1 MFLKGND
8 MFKFFKSIR
17 VIMTG
22 WYSLV
27 LLMTLIAFGV
37 FAYTYT
43 SNKLLDSLDISLSNE
58 VHWVKAFIEPKA
70 SKVKPSKRFT
80 PRKNSNLFQNVT
92 PHSEKDSVEIAE
104 ADNEIWNQIYE
115 HALINPKK
123 TMIEVTDKK
132 GTIIFRNFIIGEDS
146 LIIGEA
152 PLNEIRVSTLK
163 NEKGQDLRVASTSTQ
178 NTQIYVAYPL
188 AELKELMDNLF
199 SIFIILIP
207 IALALSIVG
216 GWFLANKALKPVDV
230 VTKTVQQITAQNL
243 DKQIPSRDVNDE
255 IGRLIS
261 TFNNMIVRLRSSF
274 EEMRRFSS
282 DASHELRTPLTIMR
296 GELELA
302 LQNGRSEEEYRK
314 ILLSNLEEILRL
326 SAIVENLLVIA
337 KSDTGK
343 QEIAFNE
350 EVDLQDLM
358 QDLYEDGE
366 IIAEKK
372 NIRIEMIKNE
382 PAIVLGDATRLR
394 QLMLN
399 LIDNAIKYTPEN
411 GKVSLLLERV
421 NGYAKLSVSDNGIGI
436 PKEEQS
442 RIFDRFYRVDKARS
456 REHGGSGLGLSIA
469 KMIAEQ
475 HKGRIEVESELH
487 KGSIFSVY
495 LPLLPDQS
503 VR

>member
-1 MFLKGND
+1 

-27 LLMTLIAFGV
+27 LLTTLIAFGI

-43 SNKLLDSLDISLSNE
+43 SNKLLNSLDISLSNE
-58 VHWVKAFIEPKA
+58 VRWVKTFIEPKA

-80 PRKNSNLFQNVT
+80 PRKNSNLFRNVT
-92 PHSEKDSVEIAE
+92 PDLVKDSVEITE
-104 ADNEIWNQIYE
+104 ADNEIWSQIYE

-123 TMIEVTDKK
+123 TMIEVADKK
-132 GTIIFRNFIIGEDS
+132 GTIIFRTFTVGEES
-146 LIIGEA
+146 LMIGEA
-152 PLNEIRVSTLK
+152 PINEIRLSTVK
-163 NEKGQDLRVASTSTQ
+163 NEKGEDLRVASTSTRE
-178 NTQIYVAYPL
+178 TQIYVAYPL
-188 AELKELMDNLF
+188 DELKELLDNLF

-207 IALALSIVG
+207 IALAFSIIG

-243 DKQIPSRDVNDE
+243 DKQIPPRDVNDE

-261 TFNNMIVRLRSSF
+261 TFNSMIVRLQSSF
-274 EEMRRFSS
+274 EQMRRFSS

-302 LQNGRSEEEYRK
+302 LQNRKSEEEYRR
-314 ILLSNLEEILRL
+314 ILVSNLEEILRL
-326 SAIVENLLVIA
+326 SAIVENLLVITKA
-337 KSDTGK
+337 ETGK
-343 QEIAFNE
+343 QDVAFTE

-358 QDLYEDGE
+358 QGLYEDGE

-372 NIRIEMIKNE
+372 NIQIEMLKNE
-382 PAIVLGDATRLR
+382 PAIVKGDATRLR

-421 NGYAKLSVSDNGIGI
+421 NGYAKLSVKDNGIGI

-475 HKGRIEVESELH
+475 HKGRIEVESELN
-487 KGSIFSVY
+487 KGSVFSVY
-495 LPLLPDQS
+495 LPLLSDQS
-503 VR
+503 TG

>member
-1 MFLKGND
+1 
-8 MFKFFKSIR
+8 
-17 VIMTG
+17 MTG

-27 LLMTLIAFGV
+27 LLTTLIAFGI

-43 SNKLLDSLDISLSNE
+43 SNKLLNSLDISLSNE
-58 VHWVKAFIEPKA
+58 VRWVKTFIEPKA

-80 PRKNSNLFQNVT
+80 PRKNSNLFQNVN
-92 PHSEKDSVEIAE
+92 PDLAKDSVEISE
-104 ADNEIWNQIYE
+104 ADNEIWSQIYE

-123 TMIEVTDKK
+123 TMIEVADKK
-132 GTIIFRNFIIGEDS
+132 GTIIFRTFTVGEES
-146 LIIGEA
+146 LMIGEA
-152 PLNEIRVSTLK
+152 PLNEIRLSTVK
-163 NEKGQDLRVASTSTQ
+163 NEKGKDLRVASTSTRE
-178 NTQIYVAYPL
+178 TQIYVAYPL
-188 AELKELMDNLF
+188 DELKELLDNLF

-207 IALALSIVG
+207 IALAFSIVG

-230 VTKTVQQITAQNL
+230 VTKTVRQITAQNL
-243 DKQIPSRDVNDE
+243 DKHIPPRDVNDE

-261 TFNNMIVRLRSSF
+261 TFNSMIVRLRSSF
-274 EEMRRFSS
+274 EQMHRFSS

-302 LQNGRSEEEYRK
+302 LQNRKSEEEYRK
-314 ILLSNLEEILRL
+314 ILISNLEEILRL
-326 SAIVENLLVIA
+326 SAIVENLLVITKA
-337 KSDTGK
+337 ETGK
-343 QEIAFNE
+343 QDFAFIE

-358 QDLYEDGE
+358 QGLYEDGE

-372 NIRIEMIKNE
+372 NIQIEMLKNE
-382 PAIVLGDATRLR
+382 PARVKGDSTRLR

-411 GKVSLLLERV
+411 GKVSLFLECV
-421 NGYAKLSVSDNGIGI
+421 NGYAKLSVKDNGIGI

-475 HKGRIEVESELH
+475 HKGKIEVESELN
-487 KGSIFSVY
+487 KGSVFSVY
-495 LPLLPDQS
+495 LPLLSDQFTG
-503 VR
+503 